1 MWNRY
6 YKPVRG
12 TKIRIARDTES
23 KSSCMSR
30 PVRLRTTE
38 LARNQSKSQRAR
50 STQPP
55 FDLVSM
61 NKVQTQIYKFKFA
74 QNHRR
79 WNGWTGWGS
88 YRRRGR
94 TKTLLLLETAHLVQ
108 AKIETERRC
117 GSWWRQRLNV
127 AITCTTCIWYK
138 RCTSGTSSMAA
149 SWSNSRHESSQ
160 AILPLRASHYE
171 RIRSHLHHPFKPS
184 RAYLAPPCCFSKYK
198 YKYKTIYTFFSDLSK
213 LFLQWDSF
221 RQKRFLKCA

>member
-23 KSSCMSR
+23 KSSCMSMSR

-50 STQPP
+50 STQPL

-61 NKVQTQIYKFKFA
+61 NKVQTQRYKFKFA
-74 QNHRR
+74 KNHRR

-127 AITCTTCIWYK
+127 AITCTTCICYK

-160 AILPLRASHYE
+160 AILPLRGSHYE
-171 RIRSHLHHPFKPS
+171 RIRSHLHHPLNHAAHLLLRGLFT
-184 RAYLAPPCCFSKYK
+184 LIGESKA
-198 YKYKTIYTFFSDLSK
+198 
-213 LFLQWDSF
+213 Q
-221 RQKRFLKCA
+221 LK

>member
-50 STQPP
+50 STQPL

-61 NKVQTQIYKFKFA
+61 NKVQTQRYKFKFA
-74 QNHRR
+74 QNQRR
-79 WNGWTGWGS
+79 WNGWTEWGS

-127 AITCTTCIWYK
+127 AITCTTCTWYK

-160 AILPLRASHYE
+160 AILPLRGSHYE

-184 RAYLAPPCCFSKYK
+184 RAYLAPPLLLQQ
-198 YKYKTIYTFFSDLSK
+198 IQIQIQNHLHL
-213 LFLQWDSF
+213 LFRLVKAVFCSGIVF
-221 RQKRFLKCA
+221 VKNVF

>member
-1 MWNRY
+1 
-6 YKPVRG
+6 
-12 TKIRIARDTES
+12 
-23 KSSCMSR
+23 MSR

-50 STQPP
+50 STQPL

-127 AITCTTCIWYK
+127 AITCTTCTWYK
-138 RCTSGTSSMAA
+138 RSTSGTSSLAA

-160 AILPLRASHYE
+160 AILPLRGSHYE
-171 RIRSHLHHPFKPS
+171 RIRSHLHHPFKPR
-184 RAYLAPPCCFSKYK
+184 RAGPLVNSLVRECFKPKQIHNNNFYVEICFSVCRSSC
-198 YKYKTIYTFFSDLSK
+198 I
-213 LFLQWDSF
+213 
-221 RQKRFLKCA
+221 

>member
-1 MWNRY
+1 
-6 YKPVRG
+6 
-12 TKIRIARDTES
+12 
-23 KSSCMSR
+23 MSR

-50 STQPP
+50 STQPL

-61 NKVQTQIYKFKFA
+61 NKVQTQRYKFKFA
-74 QNHRR
+74 QNQRR
-79 WNGWTGWGS
+79 WNGWTEWGS

-127 AITCTTCIWYK
+127 AITCTTCTWYK

-160 AILPLRASHYE
+160 AILPLRGSHYE
-171 RIRSHLHHPFKPS
+171 RIRSHLHHPFKPR
-184 RAYLAPPCCFSKYK
+184 RACPLVNSLVGECFKPKQIHNNNFYVEICFSVCRSSC
-198 YKYKTIYTFFSDLSK
+198 I
-213 LFLQWDSF
+213 
-221 RQKRFLKCA
+221 